1 MAALENTIKAE
12 DIAKSLDVE
21 MTTNFDG
28 QLNRLTEILGMF
40 GVETVSAGT
49 AMYTYTVTGTLET
62 GAVAEGDEVPLSKY
76 EVDKTP
82 IGEIPIKPYRKL
94 TTAQAVLRGGFENAV
109 SKTDRKMVGDARAG
123 LLGDF
128 FTYLATG
135 TGTATGAGLKMA
147 LAKADAAL
155 NKALEDNRD
164 STERIIHFVS
174 LEDIADYIGSAEVT
188 TQTVFG
194 MTYLKSFLG
203 VTDIFATSK
212 VASGTLYATPVENL
226 HIYGIDFSTLDDAG
240 LTYEVADSGLIGVH
254 HVPSYAR
261 TSSETYMLVGGMFLA
276 ENLSYI
282 VKGTVT
288 AADPQKVS
296 VVGTVQTEAQS
307 S

>member
-40 GVETVSAGT
+40 GVETVNAGT
-49 AMYTYTVTGTLET
+49 AMYTYTVTGSLET
-62 GAVAEGDEVPLSKY
+62 DAVAEGDEVPLSKY
-76 EVDKTP
+76 KVDKTP

-109 SKTDRKMVGDARAG
+109 SKTDRRMIGDARAA

-135 TGTATGAGLKMA
+135 EGTATGAGLKMA
-147 LAKADAAL
+147 LSKADAAL
-155 NKALEDNRD
+155 NKTLEDNRD

-174 LEDIADYIGSAEVT
+174 LEDIADYIGGAEVT

-212 VASGTLYATPVENL
+212 VASGTLYVTPVENL

-240 LTYEVADSGLIGVH
+240 LAYEVSDSGLIGVH

-261 TSSETYMLVGGMFLA
+261 TSSETYVLVGGMFIA